1 MPTRTHDNRM
11 RTLTGMGVRSRR
23 WIAALPASIRNAM
36 SVAGA
41 LIWCAGPS
49 AMAQEGALIHGTVT
63 DSSGTPIY
71 GALVLLGDANGNR
84 YTTVT
89 DEKDAFR
96 ISSLAVGKYSVR
108 ISASDFSD
116 WAASDVPVAA
126 APESEPLLV
135 VWQIAPSVTAG

>member
-1 MPTRTHDNRM
+1 MIY
-11 RTLTGMGVRSRR
+11 GK
-23 WIAALPASIRNAM
+23 
-36 SVAGA
+36 
-41 LIWCAGPS
+41 
-49 AMAQEGALIHGTVT
+49 VT

-71 GALVLLGDANGNR
+71 GALVLLGDANGSR

-89 DEKDAFR
+89 DEKGSFR
-96 ISSLAVGKYSVR
+96 ISSLVVGEYSVR